1 VFDRPREGQ
10 VVFEAIDWQH
20 PRHHRFFA
28 ANRPFLTEVVPLEDC
43 LTEDPIQVMFSG
55 GCQDMRSLFGQLQ
68 DAPEDY
74 SVALT
79 EYMHRD
85 FSMVDIVRAGCSKG
99 SALRAWSQ
107 HRGFA
112 PVEVMAMGDNL
123 NDLQMLEFAGTP
135 VLMGNALEELKVR
148 GWAVTA
154 TNDEAG
160 VARAI
165 EKYIL

>member
-1 VFDRPREGQ
+1 
-10 VVFEAIDWQH
+10 
-20 PRHHRFFA
+20 
-28 ANRPFLTEVVPLEDC
+28 
-43 LTEDPIQVMFSG
+43 
-55 GCQDMRSLFGQLQ
+55 
-68 DAPEDY
+68 
-74 SVALT
+74 
-79 EYMHRD
+79 
-85 FSMVDIVRAGCSKG
+85 MVDIVRAGCSKG

-112 PVEVMAMGDNL
+112 SIEVMAMGDNL